1 VTRLRHRFALLAL
14 IAVYGQVAGCG
25 SSPAVKYYALNPQVT
40 AGPAATNL
48 AIKVGPAQFPASLD
62 RNQIVTRLSDTQVA
76 VNQYNV
82 WSAPL
87 REQFLR
93 VLGDNL
99 GNALG
104 TDRVVVYP
112 NDAGY
117 SLDYQLLLD
126 VLQFDGKIGGDVT
139 LRVRWT
145 LAAPDGSAL
154 ESGLFFDSQA
164 AGDAGYDGLVAA
176 HNLLVASLARSL
188 ASHLENLSPA
198 ARPG

>member
-1 VTRLRHRFALLAL
+1 
-14 IAVYGQVAGCG
+14 
-25 SSPAVKYYALNPQVT
+25 VKYYTLNPQLT
-40 AGPAATNL
+40 AGSASSQL
-48 AIKVGPAQFPASLD
+48 AIKVGPAEFPGSLD

-99 GNALG
+99 GQALG

-112 NDAGY
+112 SESGY
-117 SLDYQLLLD
+117 SSEYQLLLD
-126 VLQFDGKIGGDVT
+126 VIQFDGQIGGDVT

-154 ESGLFFDSQA
+154 ASGLFVASQA
-164 AGDAGYDGLVAA
+164 SNNEGYDALVAA
-176 HNLLVASLARSL
+176 HSLLVASLASSL
-188 ASHLENLSPA
+188 AAQLQEVASPG
-198 ARPG
+198 RPG

>member
-1 VTRLRHRFALLAL
+1 MTRLKHRFALLAL
-14 IAVYGQVAGCG
+14 IAVYAQVAGCG

-40 AGPAATNL
+40 GGPAATDL
-48 AIKVGPAQFPASLD
+48 AIKVGPAEFPASLD
-62 RNQIVTRLSDTQVA
+62 RNQIVTRLSDTQMA

-87 REQFLR
+87 RDQFLR
-93 VLGDNL
+93 VLGDDL
-99 GNALG
+99 GKALG

-112 NDAGY
+112 NEAGY

-145 LAAPDGSAL
+145 LAAPDGRAL
-154 ESGLFFDSQA
+154 ESGLFSDSQA
-164 AGDAGYDGLVAA
+164 SGDAGYDGLVAA
-176 HNLLVASLARSL
+176 HSLLVASLASSL
-188 ASHLENLSPA
+188 ASHLENLPSA
-198 ARPG
+198 AHPG